1 MIEFE
6 YLDKRVRRTKLD
18 FYNAFIELLKQK
30 KYEQITIKDIISLA
44 GYSRGSFYNHYRE
57 KDDLLNEIIDSLFHE
72 ARRAQRAPYINEDS
86 IDVLSL
92 ENEAIFILR
101 HFKEYGN
108 YYQTLLG
115 ENIRIDFRGQLS
127 NQVVAIFLE
136 DFDMEDTTEGNN
148 LDKDLL
154 NKYYGYGLIGVILD
168 WVIADFPS
176 ETEDFS
182 KELGKI
188 FKYSHGTTRIKN
200 KRRLH

>member
-30 KYEQITIKDIISLA
+30 KYEQITVKDIIEFA
-44 GYSRGSFYNHYRE
+44 GYSRGSFYNHYKE
-57 KDDLLNEIIDSLFHE
+57 KEDLLNEIIDSLFQE
-72 ARRAQRAPYINEDS
+72 ASIAQRTPYIKEDS
-86 IDVLSL
+86 IDVLRL
-92 ENEAIFILR
+92 ENEAIFILI
-101 HFKEYGN
+101 HFKEYRN

-136 DFDMEDTTEGNN
+136 DFDMEDRTEGNN
-148 LDKDLL
+148 IDKDLL

-168 WVIADFPS
+168 WVIADFPT

-188 FKYSHGTTRIKN
+188 FKHSHGTTQIKN
-200 KRRLH
+200 KRRLN

>member
-30 KYEQITIKDIISLA
+30 KYEQITVKNIIDLA
-44 GYSRGSFYNHYRE
+44 GYSRGSFYNHYKE

-72 ARRAQRAPYINEDS
+72 ASIAQRTSYINEDS

-92 ENEAIFILR
+92 ENEAIFILK
-101 HFKEYGN
+101 HFKEYRN

-136 DFDMEDTTEGNN
+136 DFDMEDTTKGKN

-168 WVIADFPS
+168 WIIADFPT
-176 ETEDFS
+176 EPEDFS

-188 FKYSHGTTRIKN
+188 FKYSHGTTQIKN
-200 KRRLH
+200 KRRSH